1 MRPVVLLVP
10 TLFTIIFMSDVHVA
24 MAGDHVMRRATG
36 QKSRLERAGQPIKS
50 ARDRFPTTLAG
61 KPNTMGQQTHRPGD
75 VPPEVPLDV
84 DAPPGAGMDL
94 SSWRPLEGSAPFS
107 HVLAT
112 PASTRGGGIEDPLT
126 EDRLLVEDE
135 PSVAD
140 DGHAAPSTV
149 ARDWRGLGRD
159 TAFFVGY
166 EAVAAGVLYV
176 LPEDVTKWSPEQRR
190 TSLQRWWENVRHPV
204 WDGDHWYVNYLGHPY
219 FGAIAYIRARERRFG
234 AFGGF
239 WYAALLS
246 GLYEFGIEAL
256 FERPS
261 YQDLIATPVGG
272 LLLGALLFEP
282 IRERILRKP
291 ELRWYDHIPLAL
303 TDPLGVSNTIFE
315 RLWGI
320 QTDIRVQLHVPTPAP
335 YAHFNEP
342 TARSLNRPQEQHRQS
357 PGIGIEFVFGGRTR
371 SARPA
376 W

>member
-1 MRPVVLLVP
+1 MRHVVLLVS
-10 TLFTIIFMSDVHVA
+10 TLFTIIFMSDVQVA

-36 QKSRLERAGQPIKS
+36 QKSRIERAGEPMRSVQ
-50 ARDRFPTTLAG
+50 DRFPTTLAG
-61 KPNTMGQQTHRPGD
+61 KPDTIRQQTHCPGD
-75 VPPEVPLDV
+75 VASAVPADV
-84 DAPPGAGMDL
+84 DAPPGTGMDL

-107 HVLAT
+107 HVLAAPVT
-112 PASTRGGGIEDPLT
+112 TCGGGIEDPLT

-135 PSVAD
+135 PNVVD
-140 DGHAAPSTV
+140 DGSAAPSV
-149 ARDWRGLGRD
+149 VVRDWRGLGRD

-190 TSLQRWWENVRHPV
+190 TSLQRWWENVRHPM
-204 WDGDHWYVNYLGHPY
+204 WDDDHWYVNYLGHPY

-261 YQDLIATPVGG
+261 YQDLIVTPVGG

-303 TDPLGVSNTIFE
+303 TDPLGVSNSIFE

-320 QTDIRVQLHVPTPAP
+320 QTDIRVQLHLPTSAP

-357 PGIGIEFVFGGRTR
+357 PGIGIEFVFEGRKR
-371 SARPA
+371 SPQSPR
-376 W
+376 

>member
-1 MRPVVLLVP
+1 MWQAVLLIP
-10 TLFTIIFMSDVHVA
+10 TLFTIMFMSDGHVA
-24 MAGDHVMRRATG
+24 MAGDPVMRRATG
-36 QKSRLERAGQPIKS
+36 QQSRLERAAQPMKS

-61 KPNTMGQQTHRPGD
+61 DPSTMRQQTHRPGD
-75 VPPEVPLDV
+75 VPPTVPVDV
-84 DAPPGAGMDL
+84 DTPPSIAMDL
-94 SSWRPLEGSAPFS
+94 ASWHPLEGSTQFPRLLDP
-107 HVLAT
+107 LADT
-112 PASTRGGGIEDPLT
+112 SEHGPEDPW
-126 EDRLLVEDE
+126 LVKDE
-135 PSVAD
+135 PSVED
-140 DGHAAPSTV
+140 DESAAPNALV
-149 ARDWRGLGRD
+149 RDWRGLGRD

-166 EAVAAGVLYV
+166 EAVAAGILYV
-176 LPEDVTKWSPEQRR
+176 LPEDATKWTAEQRR

-204 WDGDHWYVNYLGHPY
+204 WDDDHWYVNYLGHPY

-261 YQDLIATPVGG
+261 YQDLIVTPVGG

-303 TDPLGVSNTIFE
+303 TDPLGVSNSIFE

-320 QTDIRVQLHVPTPAP
+320 QTDIRVKVRLPTPAP
-335 YAHFNEP
+335 YTHFNEP
-342 TARSLNRPQEQHRQS
+342 TARSLNRPLEQHRQS
-357 PGIGIEFVFGGRTR
+357 PGIGIEFVFGGKTR